1 MFYNLAPALA
11 TERRLDLVAR
21 TTLLHTPDTWTD
33 NNIAQNNTFT
43 NGLSGHIENKLKGLA
58 YSFSA
63 VGVGLVFSVIVTGVI
78 SAAPMIQAVVLMGIY
93 SLLPLVIVFSRYS
106 LSGMLLIAI
115 AIFGVKFWTVL
126 WYLAQ
131 WIDQNLITAMYPDF
145 DLLFEFITNSGE
157 QTTKRVVLN
166 IVTTCLYLGLPI
178 LWSAM
183 LGWAGIAAAQS
194 LNAVMNPFSRHTD
207 PTSRRV
213 NLVPR
218 PF

>member
-1 MFYNLAPALA
+1 
-11 TERRLDLVAR
+11 
-21 TTLLHTPDTWTD
+21 
-33 NNIAQNNTFT
+33 
-43 NGLSGHIENKLKGLA
+43 
-58 YSFSA
+58 
-63 VGVGLVFSVIVTGVI
+63 
-78 SAAPMIQAVVLMGIY
+78 
-93 SLLPLVIVFSRYS
+93 
-106 LSGMLLIAI
+106 MLLIAI

-145 DLLFEFITNSGE
+145 DLLYEFITNSGE